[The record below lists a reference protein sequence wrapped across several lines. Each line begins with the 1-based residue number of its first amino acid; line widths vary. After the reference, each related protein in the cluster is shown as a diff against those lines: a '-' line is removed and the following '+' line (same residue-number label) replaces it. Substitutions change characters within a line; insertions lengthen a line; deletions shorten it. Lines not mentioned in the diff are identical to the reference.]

1 MKFWVGVTD
10 NRWFE
15 FLAARGLD
23 EVNFW
28 QPSATPP
35 FKNAQL
41 GMPFL
46 FKVKRPFNHIAG
58 GGYFVG
64 YSTMP
69 MGLAWDVFGEKN
81 GAASSAEFYD
91 IVGGLAGGR
100 ADDHPIG
107 CTIITTPQFWPRQ
120 HWLAE
125 PPGFSTNIVRGKH
138 YESDEPDGAV
148 IWQHFQQ
155 RAVITET
162 LAVTPTPATLA
173 TSTRALEPAAK
184 FGAATT
190 VKPRIGQSAFRVLV
204 MDAYQ
209 RRCAITGEN
218 TLIALE
224 AAHIQPYSGEGTHDI
239 RNGMLLRAD
248 FHRLFDKGLVSVTQ
262 DREIKISPRIR
273 EAYFNGKA
281 YYRLDGKPLEVIPQ
295 HADSQPDP
303 DRLKWHYEHVF
314 QA

>member
-10 NRWFE
+10 TRWFK
-15 FLAARGLD
+15 FLAARNLD

-35 FKNAQL
+35 FKTGAV

-46 FKVKRPFNHIAG
+46 FKVKRPDHHIAG

-91 IVGGLAGGR
+91 MVGKLAGGR
-100 ADDHPIG
+100 SDDHAIG
-107 CTIITTPQFWPRQ
+107 CTIITTPQFWPRED
-120 HWLAE
+120 WLAD
-125 PPGFSTNIVRGKH
+125 PPGFASNIVVGKY
-138 YESDEPDGAV
+138 YESAEPDGAA
-148 IWQHFQQ
+148 IWRHFQQ
-155 RAVITET
+155 RATTTDVLAIPSSDP
-162 LAVTPTPATLA
+162 AVTTASRTFDGP
-173 TSTRALEPAAK
+173 K
-184 FGAATT
+184 YGAAVT
-190 VKPRIGQSAFRVLV
+190 VKPRIGQAAFRVLV

-224 AAHIQPYSGEGTHDI
+224 AAHIQPYAGEGTHDI

-262 DREIKISPRIR
+262 DRQIKISPRIR

-281 YYRLDGKPLEVIPQ
+281 YYRLDGKPLEVVPESP
-295 HADSQPDP
+295 DRQPDP
-303 DRLKWHYEHVF
+303 DRLKWHYENVF